1 MGYVRPMSTP
11 SQPAPPGVTARGDVD
26 VDGGAARGDA
36 ARGDGHATAADGLA
50 LPLAFDAGR
59 GAGAGTAL
67 VLGGGGIVFVT
78 WQLAYLHRLH
88 QLGVPV
94 ESADIVVGTSAGSL
108 VAAVLTTGHLRRVFA
123 ELELLVKVPAL
134 VGAMA
139 PASGLAASQQRAVT
153 MFLAAGDASAATVG
167 AIGYAALAAAT
178 PPMTL
183 LPRSLAML
191 LPSNR
196 WPADLGSPG
205 RLRITATDTYS
216 GERLVLTAAS
226 GVPLRNAVAASA
238 SVPGLFT
245 PQQVGDRRAM
255 DGGVSGSG
263 THSDLVAGVSRALVL
278 SLHDSLAA
286 PGSTQ
291 QPDTL
296 VVELDGLRGS
306 GTEVELRC
314 STLPAGVNLMDPAL
328 MPTAVA
334 AGESQADADADR
346 LRAFLAG

>member
-1 MGYVRPMSTP
+1 MSTP
-11 SQPAPPGVTARGDVD
+11 SQPAPPGVTAKGVVD
-26 VDGGAARGDA
+26 ADGGAARGDA
-36 ARGDGHATAADGLA
+36 ARGDGHATAPDGLA
-50 LPLAFDAGR
+50 LPPAFDAGR

-153 MFLAAGDASAATVG
+153 MFLAAGDASAATVS
-167 AIGYAALAAAT
+167 AIGHAALAAAT

-196 WPADLGSPG
+196 WPAA
-205 RLRITATDTYS
+205 RLQITATDTYS

-263 THSDLVAGVSRALVL
+263 THSDLVAGASRALVL
-278 SLHDSLAA
+278 SLHDKLAA

-296 VVELDGLRGS
+296 AAELAGLRGS
-306 GTEVELRC
+306 GTDVELRC

>member
-1 MGYVRPMSTP
+1 MGYVRRMSTP
-11 SQPAPPGVTARGDVD
+11 SQPAPPGVTGKGVVDAR
-26 VDGGAARGDA
+26 GGAARG
-36 ARGDGHATAADGLA
+36 GEHATAPDGLA
-50 LPLAFDAGR
+50 LPPVFDAGR
-59 GAGAGTAL
+59 GAGADTGL

-153 MFLAAGDASAATVG
+153 MFLAAGDAHAATVV
-167 AIGYAALAAAT
+167 AIGHAALAAAT

-196 WPADLGSPG
+196 WPAG
-205 RLRITATDTYS
+205 RLQITATDTYS

-263 THSDLVAGVSRALVL
+263 THSDLVAGVRRALVL
-278 SLHDSLAA
+278 SLHDGLAA

-296 VVELDGLRGS
+296 AAELDGLRGS
-306 GTEVELRC
+306 GTDVELRC

>member
-1 MGYVRPMSTP
+1 MPI
-11 SQPAPPGVTARGDVD
+11 
-26 VDGGAARGDA
+26 
-36 ARGDGHATAADGLA
+36 
-50 LPLAFDAGR
+50 AFDAGR

-153 MFLAAGDASAATVG
+153 MFLAAGDASAATVS
-167 AIGYAALAAAT
+167 AIGHAALAAAT

-196 WPADLGSPG
+196 WPAG
-205 RLRITATDTYS
+205 RLQITATDTYS

-263 THSDLVAGVSRALVL
+263 THSDLVAGVRRALVL
-278 SLHDSLAA
+278 SLHDKLAV

-296 VVELDGLRGS
+296 AVELDGLRGS
-306 GTEVELRC
+306 GTDVELRC

-346 LRAFLAG
+346 LRAIFAG

>member
-1 MGYVRPMSTP
+1 MQYVRRMSTP
-11 SQPAPPGVTARGDVD
+11 SQPLPMGAGVPDDRNDHSANDP
-26 VDGGAARGDA
+26 DGV
-36 ARGDGHATAADGLA
+36 ATPDGLA
-50 LPLAFDAGR
+50 LPPAFDAGR

-108 VAAVLTTGHLRRVFA
+108 VAAVLTGGHLRRVFA

-153 MFLAAGDASAATVG
+153 MFLAAGDARAATVS
-167 AIGYAALAAAT
+167 AIGHAALAAST
-178 PPMTL
+178 PPPAL
-183 LPRSLAML
+183 LPRSLRAL

-263 THSDLVAGVSRALVL
+263 THCDVVSGARRALVL
-278 SLHDSLAA
+278 GLHDRLAA

-296 VVELDGLRGS
+296 GNEVGRLRASGTVVEVRYTG
-306 GTEVELRC
+306 
-314 STLPAGVNLMDPAL
+314 LPAGVNLMDPAL
-328 MPTAVA
+328 MSTAVA
-334 AGESQADADADR
+334 DGEAQATADADG
-346 LRAFLAG
+346 LRAFLGG

>member
-11 SQPAPPGVTARGDVD
+11 SQPAPPGVTARGDVDVD

-108 VAAVLTTGHLRRVFA
+108 VAAVLTTGHLCRVFA

-153 MFLAAGDASAATVG
+153 MFLAAGDASAATVS
-167 AIGYAALAAAT
+167 AIGHAALAAAT

-196 WPADLGSPG
+196 WPAG
-205 RLRITATDTYS
+205 RLQITATDTYS

-238 SVPGLFT
+238 SVPGLFA

-263 THSDLVAGVSRALVL
+263 THCDVVAGARRALVL
-278 SLHDSLAA
+278 SLHDGLAA

-296 VVELDGLRGS
+296 AVELDGLRSS
-306 GTEVELRC
+306 GTDVELRC

-328 MPTAVA
+328 MPAAVA